1 MPLASQIAIKR
12 NVGVREGRIV
22 FFKES
27 AEFVVHV
34 RILGRPPGQAAR
46 RVFHVAAEY
55 EGHAVWFVPAI
66 SRGGWVVG
74 ADYVPT

>member
-1 MPLASQIAIKR
+1 
-12 NVGVREGRIV
+12 
-22 FFKES
+22 
-27 AEFVVHV
+27 V